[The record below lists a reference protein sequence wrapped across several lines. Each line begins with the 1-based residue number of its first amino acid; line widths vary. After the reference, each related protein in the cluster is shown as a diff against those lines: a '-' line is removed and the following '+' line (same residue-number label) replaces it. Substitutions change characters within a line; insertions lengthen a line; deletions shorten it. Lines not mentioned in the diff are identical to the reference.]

1 MALAVAPDTSLF
13 SRDRDDSDSESDRH
27 GGPLTNWD
35 SESESAEP
43 EPHVLHPFDLHLML
57 RCASALVHTL
67 LRQVPSVLGLHH
79 HDDDST
85 VAPGGSESKS
95 CPPHCQWV
103 SRAHLKDLLRVG
115 PGRADTAGGTAVTAA
130 VTVAAAP
137 ECHPLL
143 VSLAKMPTH
152 IQARRSLRHSP
163 KLLYIYIVPY
173 YYSHHVLSG
182 FSPFLSPAVCLGP
195 THWQTRSHC
204 ESV

>member
-1 MALAVAPDTSLF
+1 MRQC
-13 SRDRDDSDSESDRH
+13 SRA
-27 GGPLTNWD
+27 G
-35 SESESAEP
+35 
-43 EPHVLHPFDLHLML
+43 
-57 RCASALVHTL
+57 LVHTL
-67 LRQVPSVLGLHH
+67 RVLRQVPSVLGLHH

-85 VAPGGSESKS
+85 AAPGCSKS